1 MPRPKNTEERRL
13 QIVQGLIQVMAQ
25 RGYDGASVAQV
36 AAAAKLSPGL
46 VHYHFKSKG
55 EILLGALEH
64 LVKAH
69 EARVEEALEGAG
81 SDAQARLNAFIDAH
95 LALGPGADRNAL
107 ACWILFSGEALR
119 SAAVQAPFEQALERQ
134 RQVLESI
141 LDEGARS
148 GAFRCGDRRAAAV
161 ALVASIQ
168 GYFVLAGSAPSL
180 IPQGTAARS
189 VRAMA
194 VGLLSAGG
202 EEESDGPS

>member
-46 VHYHFKSKG
+46 VHYHFKNKG

-148 GAFRCGDRRAAAV
+148 GAFRCGGRAAAV
-161 ALVASIQ
+161 ALMASVQ
-168 GYFVLAGSAPSL
+168 GYFVLAGSAPNL
-180 IPQGTAARS
+180 IPRGSAARS

-194 VGLLSAGG
+194 AGLLGAGG